1 MFTPHHC
8 HRFDCSANAQLMT
21 WPMGGENYVS
31 EPSTELGIW
40 ATSQLVRTHC
50 VPLMKRI
57 DL

>member
-8 HRFDCSANAQLMT
+8 HCFDCSVNAPLMT

-40 ATSQLVRTHC
+40 AASQLVRSHC